1 MLRLRKKV
9 VISFGLSMVMLL
21 LVLTGC
27 GNQETVTKVP
37 EMTLVAYWRPSDQ
50 AIQVGDVILPS
61 QGCYDKIWL
70 NITKKSCD
78 FVCCSE
84 I

>member
-21 LVLTGC
+21 LVLTSC
-27 GNQETVTKVP
+27 GNQETVAEAP
-37 EMTLVAYWRPSDQ
+37 EMTLIAYWQPSEQ
-50 AIQVGDVILPS
+50 TIQVGDVILPM